1 MIVIGNGESR
11 KGIDINELQ
20 SEKVGCNAIIRDFT
34 VHHLVC
40 CDKRMV
46 VEAIKNKR
54 ISNQNIY
61 TRSDWQNLF
70 PNVKIVPEL
79 WYESEERIDQPW
91 HWGSGD
97 YAVLLASQ
105 ITAHKQ
111 IHMIGFDLF
120 SNNNKVNNIYKGT
133 PNYNKEDSHAVD
145 PSYWIYH
152 LAKIFE
158 KFDQKEYIVYSNMGD
173 KMPESWSSLGNVRLD
188 SLDNLKNNLE
198 NNR

>member
-46 VEAIKNKR
+46 AEAINNKR
-54 ISNQNIY
+54 ISNQHIY

-70 PNVKIVPEL
+70 PGVKIVPDL

-120 SNNNKVNNIYKGT
+120 SNDNNVNNIYKGT
-133 PNYNKEDSHAVD
+133 PNYNKADSHPVD

-173 KMPESWSSLGNVRLD
+173 KMPESWKSLSNVRLD